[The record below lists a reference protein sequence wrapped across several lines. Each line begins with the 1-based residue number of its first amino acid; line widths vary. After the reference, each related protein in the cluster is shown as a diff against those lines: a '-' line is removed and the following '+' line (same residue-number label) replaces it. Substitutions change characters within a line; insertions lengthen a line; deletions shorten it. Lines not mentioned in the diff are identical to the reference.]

1 MRQGERR
8 KKIAMALE
16 YVTKMKSLIPP
27 VIAALLM
34 VFKPTSKHSTVTMIS
49 VTPLP
54 CNILLILWCY
64 NLKEW
69 KSESHQLKPKTQFS
83 NGRKRKA

>member
-1 MRQGERR
+1 MRQDERR

-54 CNILLILWCY
+54 
-64 NLKEW
+64 
-69 KSESHQLKPKTQFS
+69 
-83 NGRKRKA
+83 